1 MIARLRQVVDRLVRA
16 WPFLASPLAAWLA
29 WAGYAGLIFFLSSR
43 QLGPILAEL
52 PPHSDKL
59 IHMIEY
65 AVLGMLT
72 YHAVGTVGWAPEGR
86 WRLVLVIVIGI
97 AYGASDEFHQSFVP
111 TRDADVHDVL
121 ADAVGTAIGA
131 WILSHVTG
139 KRRVSHGSTLG
150 QSIEK

>member
-1 MIARLRQVVDRLVRA
+1 MSGRLSRLVDRLIRR
-16 WPFLASPLAAWLA
+16 WPFLETPLAAWLA
-29 WAGYAGLIFFLSSR
+29 LAGYAGLIYFLSSR
-43 QLGPILAEL
+43 QFGPILAGL

-72 YHAVGTVGWAPEGR
+72 YHAVGTAGWAPKGA
-86 WRLVLVIVIGI
+86 WRIVLVIVIGI

-111 TRDADVHDVL
+111 TRSPDVHDVM
-121 ADAVGTAIGA
+121 ADAAGTAIGA
-131 WILSHVTG
+131 WLLS
-139 KRRVSHGSTLG
+139 RVNRNRVASHGTTSR